1 MLQYTHR
8 RGLCSNL
15 RPPVFDRNTANLG
28 PSSATIPAVRTGGV
42 LAAVTEALLPG
53 LCPHCDQPLLGK
65 DRGLCRA
72 CWSLTV
78 PRAGAA
84 CARCG
89 IPIEDSS
96 EPCLACE
103 RTPPPQEA
111 TMIWG
116 EHDGV
121 LRSAIL
127 ALKNRNRDDLAT
139 PLATRLAAM
148 VDSSSWA
155 PSIDALCW
163 VPSHPLRRLR
173 RPWAAPELLARSMA
187 QCLEKPARHL
197 LRRHGFRRQTGCTR
211 ARRLELPSKSFA
223 ATSGCRGQKLLLVD
237 DVTTTGTTIQRAARA
252 LLDAGAGAVF
262 CAVLAHT
269 PDSRRMS

>member
-1 MLQYTHR
+1 M
-8 RGLCSNL
+8 
-15 RPPVFDRNTANLG
+15 
-28 PSSATIPAVRTGGV
+28 RTGGV
-42 LAAVTEALLPG
+42 LAAATEALLPG
-53 LCPHCDQPLLGK
+53 LCPHCNQLLLGK
-65 DRGLCRA
+65 DRGLCSA

-89 IPIEDSS
+89 HPVEDSS
-96 EPCLACE
+96 EPCLACVSAG
-103 RTPPPQEA
+103 PPQEA

-116 EHDGV
+116 EHDGA

-139 PLATRLAAM
+139 PLAARLAAM
-148 VDSSSWA
+148 VASEPWA
-155 PSIDALCW
+155 HSIDALCW

-187 QCLEKPARHL
+187 QKLKRPARRL
-197 LRRHGFRRQTGCTR
+197 LSRHGLHRQTGRTR
-211 ARRLELPSKSFA
+211 SRRLDLPHTSFVA
-223 ATSGCRGQKLLLVD
+223 AAGCRDRRLLLVD
-237 DVTTTGTTIQRAARA
+237 DVTTTGTTIHRAVRA
-252 LLDAGAGAVF
+252 LRDAGAKVVY
-262 CAVLAHT
+262 CAVLAQT